1 MRKRQKRM
9 ASPLHSLIKSFH
21 WFTREIT
28 HAGCWEKLSL
38 DAVFYEFTGIIYE
51 PWFFYCTYFIMLSKL
66 EFTQNDEAKRIDC
79 LKPHRNKENDKP
91 DLKPNSCNP

>member
-1 MRKRQKRM
+1 MRQGRKRV
-9 ASPLHSLIKSFH
+9 ASPLLSLIKSFL

-51 PWFFYCTYFIMLSKL
+51 P
-66 EFTQNDEAKRIDC
+66 
-79 LKPHRNKENDKP
+79 
-91 DLKPNSCNP
+91 